1 MDITFGPVPSRRLG
15 RSLGI
20 NNIPPKICSYAC
32 VYCQVGKTIK
42 MQIERKKFFTAKD
55 IADSVLKRLKKVRSR
70 RENIDFLTF
79 VSDGEPTLDVELGRS
94 IKALKTFKIPV
105 AVISN
110 GTLVNQEE
118 VRNDLYE
125 ADWVSFKVDAA
136 QETTWRKINR
146 PHRKIDLGN
155 MMEGML
161 VFRKNF
167 NGILATETM
176 LIKGINDSQEALE
189 DITAFLERLK
199 PDFAYISI
207 PTRPPA
213 DESVI
218 AADTAAIKRARQMF
232 ANRLPRV
239 EVLSGYES
247 NTFTYTGDVRQ
258 DILNIT
264 AVHPMRKEA
273 LIKILQEAGADWN
286 TVEEMLQNK
295 EIKKTAYNGH
305 LFFLR
310 SF

>member
-32 VYCQVGKTIK
+32 IYCQVGKTLK
-42 MQIERKKFFTAKD
+42 MQIERKKFFEAED
-55 IADSVLKRLKKVRSR
+55 ILNSVSKRLREVRKRGES
-70 RENIDFLTF
+70 IDFLTF

-94 IKALKTFKIPV
+94 IEALKTFQIPI

-110 GTLVNQEE
+110 GTLIDRKE
-118 VRNDLYE
+118 VQNDLYK

-136 QETTWRKINR
+136 EETVWRKINR
-146 PHRKIDLGN
+146 PHRKLDLAK

-161 VFRKNF
+161 VFREHLS
-167 NGILATETM
+167 GILATETM
-176 LIKGINDSQEALE
+176 LIKGVNDSQEAIE
-189 DITAFLERLK
+189 DITAFLVRLK

-213 DESVI
+213 DESVV
-218 AADTAAIKRARQMF
+218 AADSVAVERARDMF
-232 ANRLPRV
+232 ADQLNRV

-247 NTFTYTGDVRQ
+247 NTFTYTGDIRQ

-264 AVHPMRKEA
+264 AVHPMHKEA
-273 LIKILQEAGADWN
+273 VLKILQKAGADWD

-295 EIKKTAYNGH
+295 ELKKTEYNGH